1 MNHQEL
7 IEKIDQ
13 RFDKTDSKID
23 ALQKELHEYSRKT
36 AVLESQVSGLTSIGL
51 LVIASAL
58 GVLAYLFQQGVH

>member
-13 RFDKTDSKID
+13 RFDKTDAKID

-36 AVLESQVSGLTSIGL
+36 AVLEAQMSGLTSIGL
-51 LVIASAL
+51 LIVASTL
-58 GVLAYLFQQGVH
+58 GVLAYIFQKGI